1 MPKIDTF
8 ITSKTWDYKN
18 KCMYPDKDIVERE
31 LEDVERLLVEGHTV
45 EWRSNNL
52 VMTLNMDKFNTI
64 VKPLFP
70 DFDSRPEK
78 YELPI
83 EDNNST
89 QGRPL
94 PPEGIYVAEGADANL
109 LPKDAKIEIKDIIP
123 TEDPNAVEVVLAK
136 EFKPE
141 DKKESEDKK
150 DSKEKE
156 DKKEEKEVKPNIK
169 PEAKPEAKEDKKK

>member
-31 LEDVERLLVEGHTV
+31 LEDVERLLVEGHTI

-83 EDNNST
+83 EDNKST

-94 PPEGIYVAEGADANL
+94 PPEGIYLAEGADANL

-123 TEDPNAVEVVLAK
+123 TEDPNAVEVVLTK

-169 PEAKPEAKEDKKK
+169 PEAKEDKKK

>member
-31 LEDVERLLVEGHTV
+31 LEDVERLLVEGHTI

-141 DKKESEDKK
+141 DKKEA
-150 DSKEKE
+150 KEKEE

-169 PEAKPEAKEDKKK
+169 PEAKPEVKEDKKK

>member
-31 LEDVERLLVEGHTV
+31 LEDVERLLVEGHTI

-83 EDNNST
+83 EENNST

-123 TEDPNAVEVVLAK
+123 TEDPNTVEVVLTK

-141 DKKESEDKK
+141 DKKEA
-150 DSKEKE
+150 KEKE
-156 DKKEEKEVKPNIK
+156 DKKEEKEDKPNIK

>member
-31 LEDVERLLVEGHTV
+31 LEDVERLLVEGHTI

-83 EDNNST
+83 GDNNST

-94 PPEGIYVAEGADANL
+94 PPDGIYIAEGADANL
-109 LPKDAKIEIKDIIP
+109 LPKDAKIEIQDIIP
-123 TEDPNAVEVVLAK
+123 TEDPNAVEVVLTK

-169 PEAKPEAKEDKKK
+169 PEAKEDKKK

>member
-31 LEDVERLLVEGHTV
+31 LEDVERLLVEGHTI

-94 PPEGIYVAEGADANL
+94 PPEGIYVAEGADTNL

-123 TEDPNAVEVVLAK
+123 TEDPNAVEVVLTK

-141 DKKESEDKK
+141 DKKEN
-150 DSKEKE
+150 KEKE
-156 DKKEEKEVKPNIK
+156 DKKEEKEDKPNIK

>member
-31 LEDVERLLVEGHTV
+31 LEDVERLLVEGHTI

-83 EDNNST
+83 EENNST

-123 TEDPNAVEVVLAK
+123 TEDPNAVEVVLTK
-136 EFKPE
+136 EFKPK
-141 DKKESEDKK
+141 DKKEAT
-150 DSKEKE
+150 EKE

-169 PEAKPEAKEDKKK
+169 PEAKEDKKK

>member
-31 LEDVERLLVEGHTV
+31 LEDVERLLVEGHTI

-83 EDNNST
+83 EENNST

-94 PPEGIYVAEGADANL
+94 PPEGIYIAEGADANL

-123 TEDPNAVEVVLAK
+123 TEDPNVVEVVLTK

-141 DKKESEDKK
+141 DKKET
-150 DSKEKE
+150 KEKE

-169 PEAKPEAKEDKKK
+169 PETKPEAKEDKKK

>member
-31 LEDVERLLVEGHTV
+31 LEDVERLLVEGHTI

-94 PPEGIYVAEGADANL
+94 PPEGIYVAEGADVNL

-123 TEDPNAVEVVLAK
+123 TEDPNAVEVVLTK

-141 DKKESEDKK
+141 EKKET
-150 DSKEKE
+150 KEKE

>member
-1 MPKIDTF
+1 MPKISTF

-18 KCMYPDKDIVERE
+18 KCMYPDKDIVERD
-31 LEDVERLLVEGHTV
+31 LEDVERLLVEGHTI

-109 LPKDAKIEIKDIIP
+109 LPKDAKIEIEDIIP
-123 TEDPNAVEVVLAK
+123 TEDPNAVEVVLTK

-141 DKKESEDKK
+141 DKKET
-150 DSKEKE
+150 KEKE

-169 PEAKPEAKEDKKK
+169 PEAKPEVKEDKKK

>member
-31 LEDVERLLVEGHTV
+31 LEDVERLLVEGHTI

-123 TEDPNAVEVVLAK
+123 TEDPNAVEVILAK

-141 DKKESEDKK
+141 DKKET
-150 DSKEKE
+150 KEKE

-169 PEAKPEAKEDKKK
+169 PEAKPEVKEDKKK

>member
-31 LEDVERLLVEGHTV
+31 LEDVERLLVEGHTI

-78 YELPI
+78 YELPK

-123 TEDPNAVEVVLAK
+123 TEDPNAVEVVLTK
-136 EFKPE
+136 EIKPE

-156 DKKEEKEVKPNIK
+156 DKKEEKEDKPNIK

>member
-18 KCMYPDKDIVERE
+18 KCMYPDKDIVERD
-31 LEDVERLLVEGHTV
+31 LEDVERLLVEGHTI

-94 PPEGIYVAEGADANL
+94 PPEGIYVAEGADANP
-109 LPKDAKIEIKDIIP
+109 LPKDAKIDIEDIIP

-136 EFKPE
+136 KVKPE
-141 DKKESEDKK
+141 DKKEA
-150 DSKEKE
+150 KEKE

-169 PEAKPEAKEDKKK
+169 PEAKEDKKK